1 MGVKTVME
9 YDLEEIGRQN
19 KIIRGYIIRS
29 LVKGPQN
36 RLPVRQ
42 IANVLIQSS
51 MIISPDISKYLDYL
65 HEAGY
70 IEFAPERITAYTAY
84 SKDAIVKLTRKGVDL
99 VEQTIDDDGVA
110 I

>member
-1 MGVKTVME
+1 MNE
-9 YDLEEIGRQN
+9 FDLEAMGKQN
-19 KIIRGYIIRS
+19 KAIRGYIVRS

-36 RLPVRQ
+36 RLPVKQ
-42 IANVLIQSS
+42 ISNILMQTG

-70 IEFAPERITAYTAY
+70 IEFTPEKITAYTAY

-99 VEQTIDDDGVA
+99 VEQTFDDDGVD